1 MADTHVVQLLD
12 INTANQIAAGE
23 VVEKPASVVKELVEN
38 ALDAG
43 ASQIDV
49 TTFGGGTE
57 YIRVVDNGCGMSEA
71 NARLAVLRHA
81 TSKIVKAED
90 LMSLHTL
97 GFRGEALPSIASV
110 SNFTLLTR
118 PADEDLATSV
128 HIDGGENM
136 EVTSTGGSA
145 GTTVIVENLF
155 FNVPARRKFL
165 KTVVTE
171 GRYISELLT
180 KLALSRPNV
189 RFRLVN
195 NDKEV
200 LHTPGD
206 GDLQGTIRALY
217 GRSVA
222 QELLK
227 VDFADAKIKI
237 TGFIGKPTLLKGN
250 RAWQTLFVNGRS
262 IGNKMLAKAIDHAYQ
277 SQIPKSGFP
286 FAVLNITID
295 TASVDVNVHPQKS
308 EIKFSDESLVYKAM
322 FKALTDALTRPMSAQ
337 KTELTLLPDSELNAY
352 VKPKQAPSLVQA
364 SAVKPTAGLRESST
378 AKQLPPLHA
387 SLSNKNTR
395 PAVSNTIFKTTAE
408 PIFKEPEQKQEAL
421 TEIKSEPQTELK
433 PQPQEQSIFKESG
446 YDIGKRETVIAVHE
460 ARAEYGR
467 AREVAAQAPVV
478 TSAAPVAQVT
488 SVAPQATAAAA
499 QAPAPAQPQ
508 VKRETIKFTNTDSGI
523 ATIWPIGQVDKTF
536 IIAQSE
542 DTLYLIDQH
551 AAHER
556 ILYDKLVAAH
566 EQVPAQQ
573 LLLPLYIDMPADDVE
588 RIVAHREEFVKLG
601 VDVEPGGEKLLR
613 VASLPTDIKAEDAE
627 SFIMEISK
635 MLGELREING
645 SDLRQEV
652 LHMTACKA
660 AIKAGQLLNMQQMR
674 QLIIDLCNTTHP
686 FTCPHGRP
694 CMIAIDSDQ
703 LYKMFKRTGF

>member
-49 TTFGGGTE
+49 TTYGGGTE

-90 LMSLHTL
+90 LMSLKTL

-118 PADEDLATSV
+118 PQDQDLATSV
-128 HIDGGENM
+128 RIDGGENM
-136 EVTSTGGSA
+136 EVTSTGGAA

-180 KLALSRPNV
+180 KLALSRPDV
-189 RFRLVN
+189 RFKLVN

-227 VDFADAKIKI
+227 VDFADPKLKI
-237 TGFIGKPTLLKGN
+237 TGFIGKPTLLKGT
-250 RAWQTLFVNGRS
+250 RQWQTLFVNGRS

-286 FAVLNITID
+286 FAVLNIEID
-295 TASVDVNVHPQKS
+295 TAAVDVNVHPQKS

-322 FKALTDALTRPMSAQ
+322 FKALTDALSRPMSAQ
-337 KTELTLLPDSELNAY
+337 KTEITLLPDSELNAY
-352 VKPKQAPSLVQA
+352 VKPKQSIVQPSLSKPAVQ
-364 SAVKPTAGLRESST
+364 PLQPLRGSV
-378 AKQLPPLHA
+378 
-387 SLSNKNTR
+387 SNKNTR
-395 PAVSNTIFKTTAE
+395 PPLHNPIFKTPMEHME
-408 PIFKEPEQKQEAL
+408 PIFKEPEG
-421 TEIKSEPQTELK
+421 I
-433 PQPQEQSIFKESG
+433 
-446 YDIGKRETVIAVHE
+446 YDRGRQETVIPVLE
-460 ARAEYGR
+460 AREEFAKPTPSASTAAKALEPTPQLVEPKQQLAEPTPQP
-467 AREVAAQAPVV
+467 AEPVATVIEPASAPQPAAQQQSPI
-478 TSAAPVAQVT
+478 
-488 SVAPQATAAAA
+488 
-499 QAPAPAQPQ
+499 
-508 VKRETIKFTNTDSGI
+508 KRETIKFTDTDSGI

-573 LLLPLYIDMPADDVE
+573 LLIPMYIDLAADEIE
-588 RIVAHREEFVKLG
+588 RITAYGEEFLKLG
-601 VDVEPGGEKLLR
+601 VDVEAGGETMLR
-613 VASLPTDIKAEDAE
+613 INSLPTDIKPEDAE
-627 SFIMEISK
+627 DFIQEICK
-635 MLGELREING
+635 MLGELRQVKP

-660 AIKAGQLLNMQQMR
+660 AIKAGQLLTMTQMR
-674 QLIIDLCNTTHP
+674 QLIIDLCNTEHP

>member
-180 KLALSRPNV
+180 KLALSRPDV

-352 VKPKQAPSLVQA
+352 VKPKQAPSLVQTG
-364 SAVKPTAGLRESST
+364 AVKPTAGLRESST

-408 PIFKEPEQKQEAL
+408 PIFKEPEPKQEAL
-421 TEIKSEPQTELK
+421 TAIKSEPQTELK

-446 YDIGKRETVIAVHE
+446 YDIGKHETVIAVHE
-460 ARAEYGR
+460 ARAEYGK

-478 TSAAPVAQVT
+478 TSAAPVAQLT
-488 SVAPQATAAAA
+488 PVASQATAAAA
-499 QAPAPAQPQ
+499 QAPAPAQLQ

-573 LLLPLYIDMPADDVE
+573 LLIPLYIDMPADDVE

-613 VASLPTDIKAEDAE
+613 VSSLPTDIKAEDAE
-627 SFIMEISK
+627 AFILEISK